1 MVGGTWGQSQVNLGA
16 AGVVAGNTVN
26 LRYDMGMDGCGGV
39 DGWYVDDVNV
49 YSCEANA
56 NPICAGAIASETRLW
71 PANHKFKSINIL
83 GVKDFEGDP
92 ITITI
97 DSIFQDEAVNAKR
110 SGHTAPDGQGVGTS
124 TAQVRAERVSN
135 SNGRVY
141 YINFTAEDFYG
152 GTCTCLLY
160 TSPSPRD

>member
-1 MVGGTWGQSQVNLGA
+1 M
-16 AGVVAGNTVN
+16 
-26 LRYDMGMDGCGGV
+26 
-39 DGWYVDDVNV
+39 
-49 YSCEANA
+49 
-56 NPICAGAIASETRLW
+56 
-71 PANHKFKSINIL
+71 
-83 GVKDFEGDP
+83 KDFEGDP

-152 GTCTCLLY
+152 GTCTGQVQVGVPKNAKGHPVGNGPNY
-160 TSPSPRD
+160 DSTAIP